1 MTADK
6 SMSIEQ
12 RFGRL
17 CNRNLLHNWY
27 LGRPVNQRGVT
38 VLPIDSGYGI
48 DRWEDYIGSD
58 TDAAVMDGY
67 ILLPAEHVLTQ
78 KMEPG
83 ELQYN
88 QIYTASVLTLEGD
101 LHCAA
106 HVYTLPDQP
115 FSLFDNDYAQIY
127 FSNENLFQMRAKSNL
142 NVVAVGLEPGPFQT
156 LAHREGGKWVLNET
170 PDYALEL
177 AKCQRYFVRMV
188 IPSWSRIGYGA
199 ANTGNFTIN
208 IPLPVAMRTNPAVI
222 FSDATWKTDPKDV
235 AITQLDSFGG
245 LSGNEAQVLVY
256 TNSEASGEF
265 VRLRNFTDS
274 AAYIDFSA
282 DL

>member
-1 MTADK
+1 
-6 SMSIEQ
+6 MSIEQ
-12 RFGRL
+12 RFGRIV
-17 CNRNLLHNWY
+17 NPNLLHNWY
-27 LGRPVNQRGVT
+27 LADPVNQRNVM
-38 VLPIDSGYGI
+38 VLPLEAYGI
-48 DRWEDYIGSD
+48 DRWLDMIGSD
-58 TDAAVMDGY
+58 VNAAVMDDY
-67 ILLPAEHVLTQ
+67 IFLPAQHVLSQ
-78 KMEPG
+78 RMEPG
-83 ELQYN
+83 KVRYGQV
-88 QIYTASVLTLEGD
+88 YTASVLTLEGQ
-101 LHCAA
+101 LYSGT
-106 HVYTLPDQP
+106 HVYTVPDQP
-115 FSLFDNDYAQIY
+115 FDFINNSDVHLY
-127 FSNENLFQMRAKSNL
+127 FYGENLFQIRANSDL
-142 NVVAVGLEPGPFQT
+142 NVVAVKLEPGPFQT
-156 LAHREGGKWVLNET
+156 LAHKEGNKWVLNKT

-177 AKCQRYFVRMV
+177 LRCQRYFVRMV